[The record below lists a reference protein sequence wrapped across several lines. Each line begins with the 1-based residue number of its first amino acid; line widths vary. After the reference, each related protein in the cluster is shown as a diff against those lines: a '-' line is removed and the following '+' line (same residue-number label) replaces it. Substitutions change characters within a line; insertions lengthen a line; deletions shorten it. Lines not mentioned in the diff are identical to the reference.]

1 MDERS
6 NKTALSLQ
14 LTQEKQQQ
22 KGQLEKYTACSK
34 AISLTQEQKTKAL
47 ETLMRWYNVG
57 NYQQICEPPLAAVS
71 QPKARTIGEIT
82 NALGSKATRLIL
94 IPLITELSQFCCKR
108 DVMDENMIIACAD
121 AIVSSQKDLTI
132 PEVMLFFHRFKS
144 GVFGNIYGAIT
155 PLDITSN
162 LYKFRDTIFSLR
174 EMKEMQDKQRRAKE
188 NRDGA
193 VTYEEYIKLSQK

>member
-34 AISLTQEQKTKAL
+34 DISLTQEQKTKAL
-47 ETLMRWYNVG
+47 ATLMRWYNVG
-57 NYQQICEPPLAAVS
+57 NYQQICDTPLAAVS

-82 NALGSKATRLIL
+82 NALGSKAARLIL
-94 IPLITELSQFCCKR
+94 IPLITELSQFCRKR

-132 PEVMLFFHRFKS
+132 PEVMLFIHRFKY

-162 LYKFRDTIFSLR
+162 LHKFRDTIFSLR

-188 NRDGA
+188 NRYGA
-193 VTYEEYIKLSQK
+193 VTYEEYLKLSQK

>member
-6 NKTALSLQ
+6 NKTALGLP
-14 LTQEKQQQ
+14 LAQEKQQQ

-47 ETLMRWYNVG
+47 ATLMRWYNVG
-57 NYQQICEPPLAAVS
+57 NYQQICDPPLAAVS
-71 QPKARTIGEIT
+71 QQNARTIGEIT
-82 NALGSKATRLIL
+82 NALGRKAARLII

-132 PEVMLFFHRFKS
+132 PEVMLFFYRFKS

-188 NRDGA
+188 NREGA